1 MRLSSHFSIPAPAP
15 QSHITAFQNISQPA
29 CFQAWRVFCYWRV
42 ACRLRCNAHAIM
54 IGVIAVGVSGMLIAA
69 AKRHVIELSQDLLV
83 VKHSLYTLAVPRK
96 EVASASIREVSSL
109 DKIGLSTR
117 KNGIVAFGYFSGWF
131 WNTQGKLTFCAFST
145 LPVYLLTFEGS
156 AKCRQL
162 ILGAS
167 PEMIRSI
174 EAWSHA

>member
-1 MRLSSHFSIPAPAP
+1 MKQYDIPVSSKQIFYLALLILLPPALAVAAVFWAPSKPGHGKSDDVLALSI
-15 QSHITAFQNISQPA
+15 
-29 CFQAWRVFCYWRV
+29 
-42 ACRLRCNAHAIM
+42 

-69 AKRHVIELSQDLLV
+69 AKRHVIELSQDILV

-117 KNGIVAFGYFSGWF
+117 KNGIAACGYFSGWF